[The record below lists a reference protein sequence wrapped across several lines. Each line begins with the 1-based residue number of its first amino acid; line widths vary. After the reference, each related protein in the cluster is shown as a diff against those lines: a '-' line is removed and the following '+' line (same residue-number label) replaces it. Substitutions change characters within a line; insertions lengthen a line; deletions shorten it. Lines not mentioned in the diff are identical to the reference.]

1 MAIDVDK
8 AFLDE
13 ATTFDAPIP
22 GESLTVSPEES
33 HPWDG
38 PPEYNKKSDALEYFF
53 DLFTSEETYGKL
65 MNSLESQVPVM
76 DLVKVFL
83 YQSFQEGKINPD
95 MMLILAEPLAYMIAA
110 LAERAE
116 IDFIIQDDDDDEE
129 DEDTSMFGQAVGTI
143 ESPEAGEEFPE
154 EIAQQLESEV
164 PEQGRS
170 LLGEQ

>member
-8 AFLDE
+8 AFFDE

-53 DLFTSEETYGKL
+53 GLFTSEEVYDGL
-65 MNSLESQVPVM
+65 MDSVEAQTPVM

-83 YQSFQEGKINPD
+83 YQAFEEGKINPD
-95 MMLILAEPLAYMIAA
+95 MMLLLAEPLAYMIAA
-110 LAERAE
+110 LAERAK
-116 IDFIIQDDDDDEE
+116 IDFIIQDDEE
-129 DEDTSMFGQAVGTI
+129 DEMRDFSSFGQAVSTI

-154 EIAQQLESEV
+154 EVAQQLEEA